1 MIFLTFGM
9 KNAIA
14 QTIDLVVSFRVKIYT
29 GMTIMKSRNLL
40 LQIYW
45 ILSFIYLESFFSFF
59 YSGSF
64 FSSGSLHAILFGST
78 FALLLSVILS
88 VSSPGINRITN
99 SIGLFIVGFIYASQ
113 LVYYRIFKTFYIA
126 YSVENSGQVFEFAD
140 HAFFGIIENLSEII
154 LLFAPFFVFLII
166 MKIFSFKI
174 QRDLKA
180 SVVILVMILLIHSGA
195 IALMDE
201 DDNRENSAYNLYYH
215 ANNPDFSVGKL
226 GLMTYMRL
234 DLKRHLTDWSPELIT
249 VSPNKNKT
257 FIFDDNHNAIQ
268 IEFDALI
275 EEETNQDVI
284 ALHNY
289 FKSQMPSEKNEYT
302 GLYEGYNLIMI
313 TAESFSHLAIDEH
326 LTPTLYKMTQEGYQ
340 FDNFYTPIWGVSTTD
355 GEYVATTGLIPKSG
369 VWSFKQS
376 SDNALPFTLG
386 NQLRNLGYTTK
397 AYHNHT
403 YNYYGRELSHPNLGY
418 DYKGIGN
425 GLELTDT
432 WPKSD
437 LEMMRVTL
445 PEYADITPFHAYY
458 MTVSGHMRYVF
469 NGNFIAKKNKAL
481 VEDLPYS
488 EPVKAYLATQ
498 IELDRG
504 VQYLLEYLEDSGLAD
519 KTLIAISSDHYPY
532 ALTYEEIEELNG
544 GPVERDFEL
553 YRNAF
558 ILYTQNMTPVS
569 IDAPASSLDILPTLL
584 NLLGLNYD
592 SRLLMGRDIFSN
604 QDPLVVFY
612 NKSYITDQGRYNS
625 RTDEFTTAVSQTD
638 SEMFNKET
646 YKKRISTIVD
656 EKFYYSS
663 KILELDYYSKILEF
677 TEKTKD

>member
-1 MIFLTFGM
+1 M
-9 KNAIA
+9 K
-14 QTIDLVVSFRVKIYT
+14 Y
-29 GMTIMKSRNLL
+29 RNLL
-40 LQIYW
+40 IHLYW
-45 ILSFIYLESFFSFF
+45 ILSFFYFEIFFSFF
-59 YSGSF
+59 YSGRF
-64 FSSGSLHAILFGST
+64 FSSGTLHAFLFGST
-78 FALLLSVILS
+78 FALSLSVIFS
-88 VSSPGINRITN
+88 ASSPKFNRIAN

-113 LVYYRIFKTFYIA
+113 LVYYRIFNTFYIA
-126 YSVENSGQVFEFAD
+126 YSVENSGQAFEFAD
-140 HAFFGIIENLSEII
+140 HAFFGIIENISEII
-154 LLFAPFFVFLII
+154 LLFVPFIFFMIA
-166 MKIFSFKI
+166 MKLFRFKI
-174 QRDLKA
+174 HRNLKI
-180 SVVILVMILLIHSGA
+180 SVVIIMFVVLIHLSA
-195 IALMDE
+195 VALIDE
-201 DDNRENSAYNLYYH
+201 DNRSENSAYNMYYH
-215 ANNPDFSVGKL
+215 ANHPDFSVGKL

-234 DLKRHLTDWSPELIT
+234 DLKRHLTHWSPKLTTESTNEIT
-249 VSPNKNKT
+249 SFVIN
-257 FIFDDNHNAIQ
+257 DNQNAIK
-268 IEFDALI
+268 IDFDALI
-275 EEETNQDVI
+275 ENETSQEII

-289 FKSQMPSEKNEYT
+289 FKGQKPTEKNEYT
-302 GLYEGYNLIMI
+302 GIYEGYNLIVI
-313 TAESFSHLAIDEH
+313 TAESFSYLAIDEH
-326 LTPTLYKMTQEGYQ
+326 LTPTLYKMTQEGYL
-340 FDNFYTPIWGVSTTD
+340 FKNFYTPIWGVSTTD

-369 VWSFKQS
+369 VWSFKLS

-386 NQLRNLGYTTK
+386 NRLRNLGYTTK

-445 PEYADITPFHAYY
+445 PDYAGITPFHAYY

-481 VEDLPYS
+481 VDDLPYS
-488 EPVKAYLATQ
+488 ESVKAYLATQ

-519 KTLIAISSDHYPY
+519 ETLIAISSDHYPY

-544 GPVERDFEL
+544 GKIERDFEL

-558 ILYTQNMTPVS
+558 ILYTKNMIPVS

-584 NLLGLNYD
+584 NLLGVKYD

-604 QDPLVVFY
+604 ADPLVVFY

-625 RTDEFTTAVSQTD
+625 RTDEFMPTAFQTNN
-638 SEMFNKET
+638 E
-646 YKKRISTIVD
+646 ISTIVD

>member
-1 MIFLTFGM
+1 M
-9 KNAIA
+9 KPAIS
-14 QTIDLVVSFRVKIYT
+14 QTIDLAVSYRVNIST
-29 GMTIMKSRNLL
+29 EMTIMKSRNLL
-40 LQIYW
+40 LQLYW
-45 ILSFIYLESFFSFF
+45 ILSIYYLELLFGYF

-64 FSSGSLHAILFGST
+64 FSSVILHALLFGST
-78 FALLLSVILS
+78 YALSLSVILS
-88 VSSPGINRITN
+88 LSTSKINAISN
-99 SIGLFIVGFIYASQ
+99 SVGLFIVGFIYASQ

-126 YSVENSGQVFEFAD
+126 YSVENSGQVLEFAD
-140 HAFFGIIENLSEII
+140 HAFYGILENITEIVLLFVPLIFFVII
-154 LLFAPFFVFLII
+154 LNISNFKIHRNYKTSALII
-166 MKIFSFKI
+166 MIIVLMHLSS
-174 QRDLKA
+174 L
-180 SVVILVMILLIHSGA
+180 
-195 IALMDE
+195 ALMDK
-201 DDNRENSAYNLYYH
+201 DDRRENSAHNLYYN
-215 ANNPDFSVGKL
+215 ANNPDFSVSKL
-226 GLMTYMRL
+226 GLLTYMRL
-234 DLKRHLTDWSPELIT
+234 DLIRHLTNWSPDLNTEYSNENTSVVINDSL
-249 VSPNKNKT
+249 
-257 FIFDDNHNAIQ
+257 NAIE
-268 IEFDALI
+268 IDFETLI
-275 EEETNQDVI
+275 DKETNQDVI

-289 FKSQMPSEKNEYT
+289 FKSQIPSKKNEYT
-302 GLYEGYNLIMI
+302 GLYEGYNLILI

-326 LTPTLYKMTQEGYQ
+326 LTPTLYKMTHEGYR

-369 VWSFKQS
+369 VWSFKLS

-386 NQLRNLGYTTK
+386 NQLRNQGYTTK

-403 YNYYGRELSHPNLGY
+403 YNYYGRERSHPNLGY

-445 PEYADITPFHAYY
+445 PEYTKFTPFHAYY

-488 EPVKAYLATQ
+488 ESVKAYLATQ
-498 IELDRG
+498 IELDRA
-504 VQYLLEYLEDSGLAD
+504 VQYLLEYLEDSGLDD

-532 ALTYEEIEELNG
+532 ALTFEEIDELNG
-544 GPVERDFEL
+544 GPVDRDFEL

-558 ILYTQNMTPVS
+558 ILYTKNMTPVS
-569 IDAPASSLDILPTLL
+569 IDAPSSSLDILPTLL
-584 NLLGLNYD
+584 NLLGLKYD
-592 SRLLMGRDIFSN
+592 SRLLMGRDIFSS

-625 RTDEFTTAVSQTD
+625 RTDEFIPTASQTY
-638 SEMFNKET
+638 NN
-646 YKKRISTIVD
+646 RISTIVD
-656 EKFYYSS
+656 EKFYYSN
-663 KILELDYYSKILEF
+663 KILELDYYSKIFEF